1 MGNLILGWFIQT
13 LRNSMNKPGV
23 ILITTLLII
32 MVMSLISVQ
41 ISKNFYISLS
51 REAYLDFKTLS
62 YQMLISSEG
71 QAIQSLQKELK
82 SQQEKLTLHD
92 PLLKNTFY
100 YENDSMLLELKIS
113 DAVNC
118 FNLNSLFEPADNTFN
133 VALAQR
139 KWLERYLRLK
149 FLNESDIESFIDQLI
164 DWVDMDNQPRNFGA
178 ENYFYI
184 GPASITQQFTPKRLL
199 VDLSEIKN
207 FPIMQTVSFDDLSTN
222 LCVVPDSSKQFLNIN
237 SLTSE
242 DTMLVA
248 SFFNNDNLELVE
260 SQIIDMPRQGYDSID
275 FFAEFFSRSKD
286 YPDQVLSLNSK
297 SFHLHGKIVNE
308 NFSANLDTLVILDL
322 SNSAVIARRT
332 FNF

>member
-1 MGNLILGWFIQT
+1 
-13 LRNSMNKPGV
+13 MNKPGV

-164 DWVDMDNQPRNFGA
+164 DWVDLDNQPRNFGA

-184 GPASITQQFTPKRLL
+184 GPASITPQFTPKRLL
-199 VDLSEIKN
+199 ADLSEIKN

-286 YPDQVLSLNSK
+286 YPAQVLSLNSK